1 MTSPQNYIAED
12 TTIKGSITTA
22 SSLTVAGA
30 IEGDINAGGDVAILP
45 DANVRGDVSGPT
57 VTVSGKVEGRV
68 SASGRLVIT
77 SRGHVHGDIAVRAL
91 LIEEG
96 GTLQGQCTM
105 GANAGTLPSPR
116 PSAATLV
123 GTPGNGRAPTPAPS
137 TIAPPPARPP
147 ER

>member
-1 MTSPQNYIAED
+1 MTTQNFIAED
-12 TTIKGSITTA
+12 TTIKGNITTA

-30 IEGDINAGGDVAILP
+30 VEGDINAGGDVAILP

-96 GTLQGQCTM
+96 GTLQGQCSM
-105 GANAGTLPSPR
+105 GANAAAPRASSSGITPSPL
-116 PSAATLV
+116 S
-123 GTPGNGRAPTPAPS
+123 GNGRTGTPA
-137 TIAPPPARPP
+137 TLTPPPARPP

>member
-30 IEGDINAGGDVAILP
+30 IEGDINAGGDVTILP

-57 VTVSGKVEGRV
+57 VTISGKVEGRV
-68 SASGRLVIT
+68 SASGRLLIT
-77 SRGHVHGDIAVRAL
+77 SKGHVHGDIAVRAL

-96 GTLQGQCTM
+96 GTLQGQCSM
-105 GANAGTLPSPR
+105 GANAATLPARS
-116 PSAATLV
+116 SASAS
-123 GTPGNGRAPTPAPS
+123 GNGRPATTPPS
-137 TIAPPPARPP
+137 ATIAPPPPRPP

>member
-12 TTIKGSITTA
+12 TTIKGNITTA

-30 IEGDINAGGDVAILP
+30 IEGDVNAGGDVSILP

-105 GANAGTLPSPR
+105 GANAGTLPAR
-116 PSAATLV
+116 PGATTLI
-123 GTPGNGRAPTPAPS
+123 GTPGNGRATTTTTPA
-137 TIAPPPARPP
+137 PARPP

>member
-12 TTIKGSITTA
+12 TTIKGNITTA

-30 IEGDINAGGDVAILP
+30 IEGDINAGGDVTILP

-57 VTVSGKVEGRV
+57 VTISGKVEGRV
-68 SASGRLVIT
+68 SASGRLLIT
-77 SRGHVHGDIAVRAL
+77 SKGHVHGDIAVRAL

-96 GTLQGQCTM
+96 GTLQGQCSM
-105 GANAGTLPSPR
+105 GANAGTLPARAST
-116 PSAATLV
+116 SASSLGA
-123 GTPGNGRAPTPAPS
+123 GNGRPTTPV
-137 TIAPPPARPP
+137 TNAPPPPRPP